1 MEWTRKR
8 ITTVV
13 VGVFLVI
20 VILASWPFVIIGAGE
35 RGVVLRWGAVQDKI
49 FDEGFHVKTPFA
61 DRVLKVDVKIQKSET
76 RASAASKDMQI
87 VTTVLAINYHQD
99 PSRVNW
105 IHQNIGKEFKDRIIN
120 PAVDEGLKAS
130 TAQFTAEELITQ
142 RPAVKALVDK
152 FLKERLSK
160 YGLIVDEISL
170 TDFDFSA
177 EYSKAIEAKQVAE
190 QNAKK
195 AEWEL
200 AQKKVESQ
208 RRVAEAK
215 ADAEAKIA
223 IATAEAEA
231 IRVKAIAEARA
242 IEIRGEALRKNPEL
256 VKLEAV
262 QRWDGVLPKFTG
274 GGAIPFIDIANVTG
288 KE

>member
-13 VGVFLVI
+13 VGIIVVI
-20 VILASWPFVIIGAGE
+20 VVLASWPFVIIGAGE

-61 DRVLKVDVKIQKSET
+61 DRVIKVDVKIQKSET

-87 VTTVLAINYHQD
+87 VTTVIAINYHQD
-99 PSRVNW
+99 PGRVNW
-105 IHQNIGKEFKDRIIN
+105 IHQNIGKEFKDRIIS

-130 TAQFTAEELITQ
+130 TAQFTAAQLITQ
-142 RPAVKALVDK
+142 RPAVKALVDE

-170 TDFDFSA
+170 TDFDFST
-177 EYSKAIEAKQVAE
+177 EYNKAIEAKQVAE

-200 AQKKVESQ
+200 EQKKVEAQ

-274 GGAIPFIDIANVTG
+274 GGAIPFIDVANVTE